1 MTKWNGYEFG
11 YLLHMK
17 KIRIRKRIDFMMHER
32 SGYLINPNPNL
43 ISFLKRILIYK
54 CPNLFTFYLWG

>member
-17 KIRIRKRIDFMMHER
+17 KDPNSKTHRFYDA
-32 SGYLINPNPNL
+32 YINGAD
-43 ISFLKRILIYK
+43 I
-54 CPNLFTFYLWG
+54 